1 MRRSVALSAL
11 VVLLAVSL
19 NAGVSYAAA
28 SVPPET
34 MAPVVLVGL
43 FRADEVVLTCP
54 GSFQVESSGNAIA
67 FPAYS
72 KVTFRASGNRVVRIS
87 GPGAGGAEA
96 VSEGA
101 VQVKS
106 ASGSTGAF
114 LTVEGHSAVDCPTAG
129 NYFAGSILLM
139 ADGGR
144 LAVANLVD
152 VESYVR
158 SVVSCEMPD
167 GWPAEALKA
176 QAVAVRSYLAYKTQM
191 TNTPGFG
198 LPDYSAYW
206 SLTPGHIR
214 IWANDQAYKGVS
226 AQKANA
232 VQSTD
237 LTRGQI
243 LTYNGL
249 PAAAY
254 FHSAA
259 EGMTEDVRNVW
270 GGSVPYL
277 VAVTEEPYES
287 PYHSW
292 TYALSGDELSSC
304 LSPLGVNGTCVSL
317 EGCDPGQSG
326 RWSGVIVSGA
336 SGEIRLKGTEFRNA
350 LGQPLRSLLFS
361 SYTLGGGERSRACL
375 NPSMPVCVAGG
386 AGRIVEETPK
396 DLFVEGGGGMI
407 ERGTSGLH
415 VLSGSVEDGPVTII
429 MEGKGWGHGVGL
441 SQWGARASALS
452 GEDYPSILSR
462 YYPGCALELWW

>member
-1 MRRSVALSAL
+1 MRRSVALSVL

-19 NAGVSYAAA
+19 NAAVSYADALT
-28 SVPPET
+28 PPET

-43 FRADEVVLTCP
+43 FRADEVTLTCQ
-54 GSFQVESSGNAIA
+54 SQFQVDSLGATLT
-67 FPAYS
+67 FPAGS
-72 KVTFRASGNRVVRIS
+72 KVRFKASGNRVLREA
-87 GPGAGGAEA
+87 GTGGAEA
-96 VSEGA
+96 VLEGT
-101 VQVKS
+101 VQVKP
-106 ASGSTGAF
+106 ASESTAAFMIVESHSGA
-114 LTVEGHSAVDCPTAG
+114 DCPTAG
-129 NYFAGSILLM
+129 NSFAGSMLIM
-139 ADGGR
+139 AEDGR
-144 LAVANLVD
+144 LCVANLVD

-176 QAVAVRSYLAYKTQM
+176 QAVAVRSYLAYKTRM
-191 TNTPGFG
+191 TKTPGFN
-198 LPDYSAYW
+198 LPDYASY
-206 SLTPGHIR
+206 SRLTPGNIG
-214 IWANDQAYKGVS
+214 IWANDQVYKGVS

-232 VQSTD
+232 VEAANR
-237 LTRGQI
+237 TRGQI

-270 GGSVPYL
+270 GGNVPYL
-277 VAVTEEPYES
+277 VSVVEDPYES

-292 TYALSGDELSSC
+292 TVALSGEDLSSR
-304 LSPLGVNGTCVSL
+304 LAPLGVSGPCVSL

-326 RWSGVIVSGA
+326 RWSRVIVSGR
-336 SGEIRLKGTEFRNA
+336 SGEVYLKGTDFRNA

-361 SYTLGGGERSRACL
+361 IYTLGGGESSTACV
-375 NPSMPVCVAGG
+375 NPSMPVYVAGEG
-386 AGRIVEETPK
+386 KTRKDTAK

-407 ERGTSGLH
+407 ERTPSGLH
-415 VLSGSVEDGPVTII
+415 VLSGSVEEGPLTFII
-429 MEGKGWGHGVGL
+429 EGMGWGHGVGL

-452 GEDYPSILSR
+452 GEDHPSILSR